1 MLEQKDNKKQ
11 ITLWKYA
18 GMATQF
24 LVGLGLGVFIGMKA
38 DEWLQFSTP
47 ILVWLSPSLIITGV
61 IIKIIRDT
69 SKSR

>member
-1 MLEQKDNKKQ
+1 
-11 ITLWKYA
+11 
-18 GMATQF
+18 MATQF

-38 DEWLQFSTP
+38 DEWLQFSSP
-47 ILVWLSPSLIITGV
+47 ILVWLLPLLIITGV